1 MIVLKLKKK
10 YTGPDNF
17 WAFQLFEKKHS
28 RTIHIKLYVQYPF
41 SIVIVQ
47 INSLPTYLHCWCLL
61 FII

>member
-10 YTGPDNF
+10 YTGPDNIIEHFNF
-17 WAFQLFEKKHS
+17 WKETFSHDAY
-28 RTIHIKLYVQYPF
+28 KLYLQYPF
-41 SIVIVQ
+41 GIVIVQ